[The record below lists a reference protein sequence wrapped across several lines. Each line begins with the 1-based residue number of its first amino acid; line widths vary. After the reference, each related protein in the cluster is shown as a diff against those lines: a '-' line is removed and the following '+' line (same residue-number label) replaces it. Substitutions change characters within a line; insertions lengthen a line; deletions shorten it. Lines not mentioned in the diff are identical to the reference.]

1 MSQLNDQVQDDR
13 IFNTNDQS
21 SLSNPLMAISTS
33 IHLDWLLDFELK
45 IIRGTCS
52 HSIEILKADT
62 ETVDFDSS
70 NLNIESATIDG
81 RDALFI
87 IADADPQLGSKNK
100 KNPQLGEWLRFQLS
114 DRSLSQIFDSR
125 SFRR

>member
-1 MSQLNDQVQDDR
+1 MSQPIDVVQDAK

-33 IHLDWLLDFELK
+33 IHLDWLLDFDLK

-52 HSIEILKADT
+52 HSIDVVEAGT

-70 NLNIESATIDG
+70 NLNIESATIG
-81 RDALFI
+81 GKDASFI
-87 IADADPQLGSKNK
+87 IADVDPQLGSKISVVIPK
-100 KNPQLGEWLRFQLS
+100 VESHHRYSSTPTTLS
-114 DRSLSQIFDSR
+114 TEPSDS
-125 SFRR
+125 

>member
-1 MSQLNDQVQDDR
+1 MSQSNDQVQDER

-52 HSIEILKADT
+52 HSIDVLKAGT

-70 NLNIESATIDG
+70 NLNIECATIG
-81 RDALFI
+81 GKAASFI
-87 IADADPQLGSKNK
+87 IADADPQLGSKISVVIPK
-100 KNPQLGEWLRFQLS
+100 VESLQKHRSTPTTLS
-114 DRSLSQIFDSR
+114 TKPSDL
-125 SFRR
+125 